1 MPLTFSWLGL
11 LQALFGT
18 RSADLVLFGLCG
30 IVLIFFLAWFYSI
43 IKDLTFFSSMT
54 TFFITLGLAILLA
67 MTGIIAMLVAAL
79 LKLLGPLITTI
90 IIFLFFTFTY
100 FLEHLIMLRIRKSK
114 KLREKLKAEMGEEKL
129 RKFEE
134 LIEKK
139 QEKK

>member
-1 MPLTFSWLGL
+1 MPLALSWLGL

-18 RSADLVLFGLCG
+18 RSTDLVLFGLCG

-43 IKDLTFFSSMT
+43 IKDITLFSSIT
-54 TFFITLGLAILLA
+54 IFFITLGLVIILA

-90 IIFLFFTFTY
+90 IIFLFFTSTY
-100 FLEHLIMLRIRKSK
+100 FLEYLIMLRIRKSK

-134 LIEKK
+134 LTKK
-139 QEKK
+139 ISK

>member
-90 IIFLFFTFTY
+90 IIFLFFTSTY
-100 FLEHLIMLRIRKSK
+100 FLEYLIMLRIRKSK
-114 KLREKLKAEMGEEKL
+114 KFREKLKAEMGEEMLK
-129 RKFEE
+129 KFGE

-139 QEKK
+139 

>member
-1 MPLTFSWLGL
+1 MPLTFSWIGL

-18 RSADLVLFGLCG
+18 RSTDLVLFGLCG

-43 IKDLTFFSSMT
+43 IKDITLFSSIT
-54 TFFITLGLAILLA
+54 IFFITLGLVIILA
-67 MTGIIAMLVAAL
+67 MTGVIAMLVGAL
-79 LKLLGPLITTI
+79 LKMLGPLIAAI
-90 IIFLFFTFTY
+90 IIFLFFIFTY

-134 LIEKK
+134 LTKK
-139 QEKK
+139 ISK